1 MELEKWQMCKIK
13 NSVILVESKI
23 FDDWK
28 RMKQKI
34 IDVNRY
40 QWEFMIKNFFLLT
53 LLNMRIKK
61 VFKTC

>member
-61 VFKTC
+61 VFKTY